1 MNKQDRLGKEFNY
14 SQAEPLIY
22 KQWEEN
28 GYFKPSGNGT
38 PYYIPM
44 PPPNIT
50 GQLHAGHALFATL
63 QDILIRYK
71 RQRGY
76 DTLWL
81 PGLDH
86 AGLATQEKIEQ
97 ELQAAGLEITREN
110 FDAMAQDW
118 CDRHKGRIIHQLK
131 SLGASADWKR
141 IKFTLDDD
149 MAAATAHAFITL
161 YERGLIY
168 YRDGGWY
175 LKMES
180 LAKAAIAKLD
190 AGELKIIPESE
201 SKTYRHYLEN
211 IHDWEL
217 SRQIWWGHSIP
228 AWQSQETGE
237 WFIAATAEDAQQ
249 QAPGHTLIQS
259 PDKLDTWFSSGLWSF
274 SALGWHTNSEDYQRF
289 FPAAMLETGKDILF
303 FWAARQIMLSLELT
317 GKLPFNTIYL
327 HGLIR
332 DSKNQKMSKSKGN
345 GIDPLTII
353 EKYGADALRFGLA
366 ANTTAGQ
373 DSKLN
378 EEHFASAA
386 KFTRKIWNAARFILQ
401 YEEPLPREKFSRTE
415 EDLNYKETIENLA
428 DEIYDLLDN
437 HKINLAANRLRQFFW
452 HEFCDTYLESAKKR
466 IESNDN
472 AASAIFTL
480 YESLSK
486 LLLLLHPFMPFIT
499 EKISSEIIDDHL
511 ISLKLK
517 DISNYFLFKE
527 IMHRWIPNGDSLSNR
542 NLLMGTFF

>member
-1 MNKQDRLGKEFNY
+1 MNKKYSLGKEFNH

-22 KQWEEN
+22 DKWERN
-28 GYFKPSGNGT
+28 GYFQPSGEGT

-76 DTLWL
+76 DALWL

-97 ELQAAGLEITREN
+97 ELQAAGLEINREN
-110 FDAMAQDW
+110 FDAMAKDW
-118 CDRHKGRIIHQLK
+118 CDRHKDRIILQLK
-131 SLGASADWKR
+131 SLGASADWSR
-141 IKFTLDDD
+141 TKFTLDAD
-149 MAAATAHAFITL
+149 MSAATTHAFITL

-175 LKMES
+175 LKMQS
-180 LAKAAIAKLD
+180 LADAAIAKLD
-190 AGELKIIPESE
+190 TGELKIIPETE
-201 SKTYRHYLEN
+201 SKIYRHYLEN

-237 WFIAATAEDAQQ
+237 WFIAATEQEAQTK
-249 QAPGHTLIQS
+249 APGHTLIQS

-345 GIDPLTII
+345 GIDPLSII
-353 EKYGADALRFGLA
+353 DKYGADALRFGLA

-378 EEHFASAA
+378 EEHFISAA

-401 YEEPLPREKFSRTE
+401 YETPSCRDNFSITQ
-415 EDLNYKETIENLA
+415 EDLDFRRSIFDLT
-428 DEIYDLLDN
+428 DEIYDMLDN
-437 HKINLAANRLRQFFW
+437 YKFSLAANRLRQFFW
-452 HEFCDTYLESAKKR
+452 HEFCDRYIESAKKR
-466 IESNDN
+466 IEIGDN
-472 AASAIFTL
+472 ANSAIFML
-480 YESLSK
+480 HESLSK
-486 LLLLLHPFMPFIT
+486 LMSLLHPFMPFIT
-499 EKISSEIIDDHL
+499 EYIYDQMMEDMI

-517 DISNYFLFKE
+517 DIGNYFSFRE
-527 IMHRWIPNGDSLSNR
+527 IMHNWQPKEGAELFQEDN
-542 NLLMGTFF
+542 